1 MLKHSDGVSMFC
13 PECGTL
19 AFPDPSGNLDCPNY
33 KCGYKGSAENKIR
46 GTDGKEINLAET
58 VSSSK
63 VETREYE
70 IINDG
75 DEIMGVLT
83 LDSYICPKCD
93 GVEVYSQLIQT
104 RSSDEPETRFLT
116 CKACKH
122 GWREY

>member
-1 MLKHSDGVSMFC
+1 MHWVSELPFMFC

-19 AFPDPSGNLDCPNY
+19 SFPDPGGNINCPNY
-33 KCGYKGSAENKIR
+33 KCGYRGSAENKIV
-46 GTDGKEINLAET
+46 GVDGKEIDLAET

-70 IINDG
+70 VID
-75 DEIMGVLT
+75 DSDMLFGVLT
-83 LDSYICPKCD
+83 NDSYICPKCD
-93 GVEVYSQLIQT
+93 STEVFSELRQT
-104 RSSDEPETRFLT
+104 RASDEPETRFLT